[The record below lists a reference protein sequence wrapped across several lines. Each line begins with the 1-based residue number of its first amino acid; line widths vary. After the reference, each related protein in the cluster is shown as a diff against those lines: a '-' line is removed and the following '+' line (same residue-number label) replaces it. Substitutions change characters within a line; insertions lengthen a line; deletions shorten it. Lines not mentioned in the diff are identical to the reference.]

1 MERAQFCRQ
10 SRVLVVAGKGGV
22 GKTTVTA
29 AIARMAADAGLEVLV
44 VGLDDAGALPVLF
57 GVDVTFGYDEVLLY
71 AGAAGSVHGRVITPD
86 DALLEYLMDH
96 GLRRVAKRLVSTGV
110 LDVVS
115 TAIPGIREILVLGK
129 VKQLERSG
137 APDLLLLDAPATGH
151 AVRFLTSANGLM
163 DAARGGPLRT
173 QAAEVVEMLHDPARL
188 QVLLVTLP
196 EETPVNELVETA
208 FRLEDE
214 VGVMLGPVVVNA
226 CYLPVAGIGPRFVGD
241 PEVLAEV
248 AGEPAMLAAE
258 AGALR
263 RAAAFRAGREAVQ
276 AEQIGR
282 LDADLPLPRLRLPYL
297 FSDDIGP
304 AQVAALAEAIGVAID
319 ELDEKE
325 LEAALSGVVASDVA
339 ASDVVDPDVIDPTD
353 VVDPTDVSA
362 VDEQTPAGD
371 GNAGGGAPAGDG
383 TERDGAPAGDGT
395 ERDGAP
401 AGDGTERD
409 SPAHRLGGAGAS
421 REVPDGSTHRRREA
435 GAGGEGKGG
444 HGASGHGGAG
454 AAASAASDAQGGDEE
469 AAGGV
474 SSDAGEGAGA

>member
-1 MERAQFCRQ
+1 VNFKRSPVVSPPMERARFCRQ
-10 SRVLVVAGKGGV
+10 SRVLVVGGKGGV

-29 AIARMAADAGLEVLV
+29 ALARMAADAGLDVLV
-44 VGLDDAGALPVLF
+44 LGLDDAGALPVLF
-57 GVDVTFGYDEVLLY
+57 GADVTFGYDEVLLY
-71 AGAAGSVHGRVITPD
+71 SGPAGQVRGRVITPD

-226 CYLPVAGIGPRFVGD
+226 CYLPVDGVGQRWVASPEELSEAAGSPQL
-241 PEVLAEV
+241 P
-248 AGEPAMLAAE
+248 AGE

-263 RAAAFRAGREAVQ
+263 RAAGFRAGREAVQ
-276 AEQIGR
+276 SEQIDR
-282 LDADLPLPRLRLPYL
+282 LNAELPLPQLRLPYL

-304 AQVAALAEAIGVAID
+304 AQVAALAEAIGLAID
-319 ELDEKE
+319 ALDEKE
-325 LEAALSGVVASDVA
+325 LQAALAEPGEPGEPSE
-339 ASDVVDPDVIDPTD
+339 PDATGESPG
-353 VVDPTDVSA
+353 SA
-362 VDEQTPAGD
+362 ESPSQD
-371 GNAGGGAPAGDG
+371 APA
-383 TERDGAPAGDGT
+383 
-395 ERDGAP
+395 
-401 AGDGTERD
+401 
-409 SPAHRLGGAGAS
+409 
-421 REVPDGSTHRRREA
+421 
-435 GAGGEGKGG
+435 
-444 HGASGHGGAG
+444 
-454 AAASAASDAQGGDEE
+454 
-469 AAGGV
+469 
-474 SSDAGEGAGA
+474 

>member
-1 MERAQFCRQ
+1 MDREQFCRQ

-29 AIARMAADAGLEVLV
+29 ALARMAADAGLDVLV
-44 VGLDDAGALPVLF
+44 VGLDDAGALPMLF

-71 AGAAGSVHGRVITPD
+71 TGAAGASDGSGGGRVQGRVITPD

-129 VKQLERSG
+129 VKQLER
-137 APDLLLLDAPATGH
+137 AATPDLLLLDAPATGH

-173 QAAEVVEMLHDPARL
+173 QAAEVVEMLHDPERL

-226 CYLPVAGIGPRFVGD
+226 CYPPVAGVGSLWIAD
-241 PEVLAEV
+241 PETLALV
-248 AGEPAMLAAE
+248 AGESPMEAEGVGDAVQAGEVGAAGDAGPAGEVGAAGDAGPAGEARTAGHARKAGDVGDVDNVGE

-263 RAAAFRAGREAVQ
+263 AAAAFRASREAVQ
-276 AEQIGR
+276 AEQIDR
-282 LDADLPLPRLRLPYL
+282 LSADMPLPQLRLPYL

-304 AQVAALAEAIGVAID
+304 EQVASLADAFGRAVD
-319 ELDEKE
+319 ELDADE
-325 LEAALSGVVASDVA
+325 LAAATSATVGRSDRLGTSGI
-339 ASDVVDPDVIDPTD
+339 PDG
-353 VVDPTDVSA
+353 
-362 VDEQTPAGD
+362 E
-371 GNAGGGAPAGDG
+371 
-383 TERDGAPAGDGT
+383 DGAPD
-395 ERDGAP
+395 
-401 AGDGTERD
+401 
-409 SPAHRLGGAGAS
+409 
-421 REVPDGSTHRRREA
+421 EA
-435 GAGGEGKGG
+435 
-444 HGASGHGGAG
+444 
-454 AAASAASDAQGGDEE
+454 
-469 AAGGV
+469 V
-474 SSDAGEGAGA
+474 SS

>member
-1 MERAQFCRQ
+1 MDRGRFCRQ

-29 AIARMAADAGLEVLV
+29 ALARMAADAGLDVLV
-44 VGLDDAGALPVLF
+44 VGLDDAGALPLLF
-57 GVDVTFGYDEVLLY
+57 GADVTFGYDEVLLY
-71 AGAAGSVHGRVITPD
+71 SAAGGRGAEAGGAAAAAAGAGGGAEAGGAEAGGVAAGEAGTGGTRGGEAGGTGAEAGADGAEAGGAAGLALRYGGAGRAGAAAVAGAGSNDDAGSTGAGRADGAAPGGGRVQGRVITPD

-129 VKQLERSG
+129 VKQLER
-137 APDLLLLDAPATGH
+137 ADTPDLLVLDAPATGH

-173 QAAEVVEMLHDPARL
+173 QAAEVVEMLHDPERL
-188 QVLLVTLP
+188 QVILVTLP

-226 CYLPVAGIGPRFVGD
+226 CYPPVAGVGAEWLAD
-241 PEVLAEV
+241 PLDLASL
-248 AGEPAMLAAE
+248 AGVPQMDAGE

-263 RAAAFRAGREAVQ
+263 GAAGFRASREAVQ
-276 AEQIGR
+276 SEQIDR
-282 LDADLPLPRLRLPYL
+282 LSADMPLPQLRLPYL

-304 AQVAALAEAIGVAID
+304 EQVAELAEALGRAID
-319 ELDEKE
+319 ELDADE
-325 LEAALSGVVASDVA
+325 LAAAVAGEPAESV
-339 ASDVVDPDVIDPTD
+339 VVD
-353 VVDPTDVSA
+353 
-362 VDEQTPAGD
+362 
-371 GNAGGGAPAGDG
+371 
-383 TERDGAPAGDGT
+383 
-395 ERDGAP
+395 
-401 AGDGTERD
+401 
-409 SPAHRLGGAGAS
+409 
-421 REVPDGSTHRRREA
+421 
-435 GAGGEGKGG
+435 
-444 HGASGHGGAG
+444 
-454 AAASAASDAQGGDEE
+454 AATVTS

-474 SSDAGEGAGA
+474 PVRDDGPGSDEAVSS